1 LVSPEEIRKVVEE
14 VKEPKAHVFF
24 RLSLITRHIG
34 EVHSDII
41 GIYRIPSEAQA
52 HRANLKI
59 SLADLFMQLSIL
71 CLELGEDEDEL
82 RRFAIR
88 RYRER
93 TADFRERGWVEVT

>member
-1 LVSPEEIRKVVEE
+1 MVSAEEIRKVVEE

-24 RLSLITRHIG
+24 RLSLITHHLG
-34 EVHSDII
+34 EVHADII
-41 GIYRIPSEAQA
+41 GIHRIPSEARA

-71 CLELGEDEDEL
+71 CLELGVDEEEV
-82 RRFAIR
+82 RRFAIE

-93 TADFRERGWVEVT
+93 TAEYKERGWVEVT